1 MTTKT
6 SPQRL
11 AYLAMWRN
19 KNRESLRAYQ
29 IEWVKNNPEKVKT
42 KAAKYVKL
50 NPQMNSAKTQRYRAK
65 IKDCKTFVISKD
77 ELVKLYNQ
85 PCNNCGS
92 NDNLAADHII
102 PISRGGDHSIGN
114 LQTLCK
120 SCNSQKKDRT
130 IMEWRMYNLKAKV
143 GV

>member
-1 MTTKT
+1 VTTKT
-6 SPQRL
+6 SPERL
-11 AYLAMWRN
+11 AYLAKWRD

-29 IEWVKNNPEKVKT
+29 IEWAKNNPDKVRAKSA
-42 KAAKYVKL
+42 KHLKLHPEMNAAK
-50 NPQMNSAKTQRYRAK
+50 SQRRRARERS
-65 IKDCKTFVISKD
+65 CKTFLITKY
-77 ELVKLYNQ
+77 EMKHLYNQ

-92 NDNLAADHII
+92 NENLAIDHII

-120 SCNSQKKDRT
+120 SCNSQKKDKT
-130 IMEWRMYNLKAKV
+130 TMEWRMYNLRTKV